1 MIKILHNALRMLVS
15 IIIGKLAAALF
26 TKAWRATAHEDE
38 VPKPTDARVGWAKVL
53 LAAAL
58 QGMLIAVVKAVVD
71 RAAAEGTH
79 KLTGTWVGD
88 HAEAAEEHRVPA

>member
-1 MIKILHNALRMLVS
+1 MIKILHNAGRMLVS
-15 IIIGKLAAALF
+15 IIIGKLVAKLF
-26 TKAWRATAHEDE
+26 KKAWQATAHEDE
-38 VPKPTDARVGWAKVL
+38 VPKPTDARVGWGELL

-79 KLTGTWVGD
+79 KLTGMWVGEHAD
-88 HAEAAEEHRVPA
+88 HAEAQRQPA